1 MKFKPDLKIILA
13 TFLMALVMLPVMA
26 QERQV
31 TGTVYEP
38 DGVTPVFGAT
48 VVLKGTTTG
57 TSTDARGAYSI
68 RVAGAS
74 PVLEI
79 QFLGY
84 IKQELAVG
92 DRNVINVVL
101 QEEAIEVS
109 AVVVTALGLTR
120 EEKSLGYAVSK
131 VASEEITQVVTNNW
145 LSGMSGK
152 VAGLTFNSASSG
164 PISSMRVTLRG
175 DASLSYGANEALFVV
190 DGVPIR
196 SGTTA
201 ASSSSSY
208 TNSGSDFPV
217 DFGNGA
223 SDLNPEDIESEK
235 LI

>member
-31 TGTVYEP
+31 TGTVFEP
-38 DGVTPVFGAT
+38 DGVTPILGAT
-48 VVLKGTTTG
+48 VVLKGTATG

-68 RVAGAS
+68 RVSGAN
-74 PVLEI
+74 PVLVF

-84 IKQELAVG
+84 VMQEIPVG
-92 DRNVINVVL
+92 SQSVINVTL

-120 EEKSLGYAVSK
+120 EEKSLGYAVTK
-131 VASEEITQVVTNNW
+131 VNNEELTQVVNSNW

-152 VAGLTFNSASSG
+152 VAGLTAVGASTG

-175 DASLSYGANEALFVV
+175 DQSLNYGANEALFIV
-190 DGVPIR
+190 DGVPVR

-201 ASSSSSY
+201 TSSSSPY

-223 SDLNPEDIESEK
+223 SDINPEDIESV
-235 LI
+235 